1 MAVYE
6 GVWDCTS
13 CGAKA
18 VRGSLRACSACG
30 APRADD
36 VKFYLPKDAPAV
48 TDQAQ
53 LAAAKAGEDWYC
65 EHCGGGAKAT
75 QQDCPQCGAPRGS
88 SKGHSAAK
96 VEEAARRARA
106 AGTAG
111 VVAPAGAGSG
121 KPAGKLVLGLC
132 GLLFLFFL
140 TCCCLAAI
148 FGGPKDVNVQVVS
161 KQWDRAQEVEVYKT
175 VVEDGWDVPSGGRVQ
190 RQEKRQKDTR
200 RVLDHTER
208 RTRTV
213 QVQTGTRRVKSG
225 VRDLGNGHFEDTYS
239 DEPVYGS
246 KTESYTEDVYR
257 DEPIYAQYFWWEIEK
272 WVADP
277 SRTAKASGSDDEPTW
292 PTVQVSG
299 NKERSGPRREHY
311 RLVLSGPENKSYT
324 HELDEGRWRG
334 FTKGQTIVAAI
345 QGDEVK
351 EVKPLEL
358 EKR

>member
-13 CGAKA
+13 CGTKA

-36 VKFYLPKDAPAV
+36 VKFYLPKDAPVV

-65 EHCGGGAKAT
+65 EHCGGGSKAT
-75 QQDCPQCGAPRGS
+75 QQECVQCGAPRGS
-88 SKGHSAAK
+88 SKTHSDAK
-96 VEEAARRARA
+96 KEEAARRARA
-106 AGTAG
+106 AGNP
-111 VVAPAGAGSG
+111 VVPAGAGSG
-121 KPAGKLVLGLC
+121 KPAGKLAFGVCAVLL
-132 GLLFLFFL
+132 LLFLS
-140 TCCCLAAI
+140 CCCLAAI
-148 FGGPKDVNVQVVS
+148 FGGPKDVTVQVAS
-161 KQWDRAQEVEVYKT
+161 KQWDRSQELEVYKT
-175 VVEDGWDVPSGGRVQ
+175 VVEDGWSVPQGGRMQ

-200 RVLDHTER
+200 KVFDHTER

-213 QVQTGTRRVKSG
+213 QVQTGTRRVKTG
-225 VRDLGNGHFEDTYS
+225 VRDLGNGHFEDEYS

-257 DEPIYAQYFWWEIEK
+257 DEPIYAQYYWWEIEK

-277 SRTAKASGSDDEPTW
+277 NRTARASGSDDEPRW
-292 PTVQVSG
+292 PELKVSG
-299 NKERSGPRREHY
+299 DKERPGAKRENY
-311 RLVLSGPENKSYT
+311 RLILSGPENKSYT
-324 HELDEGRWRG
+324 FALDEGRWRS
-334 FTKGQTIVAAI
+334 FTKGQALVASI

-351 EVKPLEL
+351 DVKPPEQG
-358 EKR
+358 KR